1 MNVYVRELVS
11 SLAQAGVECT
21 VYTRRWRADL
31 PDVVDVEPGF
41 RVVHIDAGPFDVPKD
56 RLPELVDEFT
66 DGVLAELR
74 QADDID
80 AIHANYWLSGVAGH
94 RLKHELD
101 VPLVSTFHT
110 LARVKAET
118 GDPEPERRVQAE
130 HDVMDCS
137 DAITASCDAEAEQL
151 VSLYGAAPDRIQ
163 LVPPGVIHAFFSP
176 GDRYGARKALGYG
189 LDGSPMLLFVGRIQ
203 PLKGLDVAIGALGEL
218 ERKHAQLVVVGG
230 PSGPDG
236 EAEAAKAA
244 RLADE
249 LGVADRIRW
258 IEPQPHHLL
267 ATYYRAADVCV
278 VPSRS
283 ESFGLVAL
291 EAAACGTPVVAA
303 AVGGLRTLVEHGETG
318 YLVEDRQPDVFARAV
333 DALLADPPKARA
345 MSETAA
351 KRARGYTWSTTAAR
365 LRRLYADLT
374 ARQPVECTA

>member
-1 MNVYVRELVS
+1 
-11 SLAQAGVECT
+11 
-21 VYTRRWRADL
+21 L

-41 RVVHIDAGPFDVPKD
+41 RVVHIDAGPYDVPKD

-66 DGVLAELR
+66 EGVLAELR
-74 QADDID
+74 TAGNVD
-80 AIHANYWLSGVAGH
+80 AIHANYWLSGIAGH
-94 RLKHELD
+94 RLKHELE

-130 HDVMDCS
+130 HEVMDCS
-137 DAITASCDAEAEQL
+137 DAITASCTAEAQQL

-176 GDRYGARKALGYG
+176 GDRFGARKALGYG

-203 PLKGLDVAIGALGEL
+203 PLKGLDVAIGSLAEL
-218 ERKHAQLVVVGG
+218 PRRDAQLVVVGG

-236 EAEAAKAA
+236 EAEAAKALL
-244 RLADE
+244 LADE
-249 LGVADRIRW
+249 LGVANRIRW
-258 IEPQPHHLL
+258 VDPQPHHLL

-291 EAAACGTPVVAA
+291 EAAACAIPVVAA
-303 AVGGLRTLVEHGETG
+303 AVGGLRTLVEDGVTG
-318 YLVEDRQPDVFARAV
+318 LLVEERQPDVFARAV
-333 DALLADPPKARA
+333 DAVLADQPRA
-345 MSETAA
+345 QIMGDAA
-351 KRARGYTWSTTAAR
+351 AARARGYTWSTTAAR

-374 ARQPVECTA
+374 ARQPVDCTN